1 MVLDFIDAGQYF
13 DPLRFGFEIAYSI
26 VIMSLFYFIYYKA
39 SKMSALTSHEGIKY
53 FKLAFL
59 FFTLAYFTRLIHH
72 LVRLLTFTTDI
83 NITGSTL
90 AMSSLI
96 VITYFSSL
104 AIGYLIYSNLWK
116 EINHKEFLAI
126 THLFI
131 LITLTVFMINY
142 SIWFLVI
149 VQIMLMTILI
159 LISKK
164 KIRYVYALISLFWI
178 INLIIVYSRRF
189 IIFEVKI
196 ILQII
201 SLAIILY
208 FIYKML
214 KWIR

>member
-13 DPLRFGFEIAYSI
+13 DPLRFGVEITYSI
-26 VIMSLFYFIYYKA
+26 IILALFYFIYYKT
-39 SKMSALTSHEGIKY
+39 SKVSELTSYEGIKY

-104 AIGYLIYSNLWK
+104 AIGYLIYSNIWK
-116 EINHKEFLAI
+116 DMNHKDFLI
-126 THLFI
+126 TTHLFI
-131 LITLTVFMINY
+131 FVTLAIFMINY
-142 SIWFLVI
+142 SIWFLII
-149 VQIMLMTILI
+149 VQLMLTTILI

-201 SLAIILY
+201 SLAIVLY